1 MNRQQTLNYKFRKLN
16 VSRIINKRMALF
28 ML

>member
-16 VSRIINKRMALF
+16 VSWIINKLMVLF